1 MKKQILFLAFSLCV
15 GTIFAQ
21 DANKS
26 KSEGDEA
33 LKAKNYTE
41 AYVKYDQY
49 LKATNNQ
56 DSVTVYNCGLC
67 ALNIKNYTDAAK
79 YFDISIKNNYQL
91 PMSYAGK
98 AQSLK
103 NLGKNAEM
111 LSTIQEG
118 LKAVPGDGN
127 LEKLYAVYYLK
138 EGQKF
143 QKANDLAK
151 AEENYKNVLTIS
163 DKKLKTDAF
172 YSLGVMMFNNGA
184 VIIQKATPLATTD
197 KTQYD
202 KQKAV
207 ADVSFKKASEYL
219 EQALALSPDRDAV
232 KKMLDQIKAT
242 NK

>member
-21 DANKS
+21 DATNAK
-26 KSEGDEA
+26 KEGDDA
-33 LKAKNYTE
+33 LKAKNYTV
-41 AYVKYDQY
+41 AFAKYDQF
-49 LKATNNQ
+49 LTATKNQ

-67 ALNIKNYTDAAK
+67 ALNIKNYASAAK
-79 YFDISIKNNYQL
+79 YFDVSIKNNYQL

-111 LSTIQEG
+111 LATIQEG
-118 LKAVPGDGN
+118 LKAVPGDNN

-143 QKANDLAK
+143 QKANNLSK
-151 AEENYKNVLTIS
+151 AEESYKNILTIS
-163 DKKLKTDAF
+163 DKKLKTDAL

-184 VIIQKATPLATTD
+184 VVLQKATPLATTD
-197 KTQYD
+197 KAQYD

-207 ADVSFKKASEYL
+207 ASEDFKKASDYL
-219 EQALALSPDRDAV
+219 EQALAISPEREAA
-232 KKMLDQIKAT
+232 KKMLDQVKAAM
-242 NK
+242 